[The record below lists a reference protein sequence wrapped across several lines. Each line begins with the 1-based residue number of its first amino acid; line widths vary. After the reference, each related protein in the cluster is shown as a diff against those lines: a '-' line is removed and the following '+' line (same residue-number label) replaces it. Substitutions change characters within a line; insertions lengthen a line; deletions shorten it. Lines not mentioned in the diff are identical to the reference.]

1 MGKLLRLPL
10 VAPALVV
17 ALGTLHVHRHLHGT
31 PVDFVGVALAAAVSW
46 IGVPG
51 PGEPVLI
58 AGGIWAAKGRIDIA
72 QLLIVAWAAATAGG
86 VAGWLL
92 GRKGGRALWTAP
104 GPLQRKRIRSLAK
117 GERFFERY
125 GLLAIYLAPSWVAGI
140 HEVRASRYLPANAAS
155 ALIWTLLVGL
165 GAYLVGP
172 PIEDVIS
179 DVGLVGLILL
189 GVLVVLFVFGERWR
203 RRRAPRTSVERGPR
217 RGA

>member
-1 MGKLLRLPL
+1 VGKLLRLPL
-10 VAPALVV
+10 LAPTAV
-17 ALGTLHVHRHLHGT
+17 ALAALHHRLHGT
-31 PVDFVGVALAAAVSW
+31 PFDFLGFALASAASW

-58 AGGIWAAKGRIDIA
+58 AGGIYAAKGRVDLVE
-72 QLLIVAWAAATAGG
+72 LLLVAWAAATAGG

-104 GPLQRKRIRSLAK
+104 GPLLRTRIAALAR

-140 HEVRASRYLPANAAS
+140 HGVSAVRFLPANAAS
-155 ALIWTLLVGL
+155 AVIWTLLVGL

-172 PIEDVIS
+172 SIEDVVG
-179 DVGLVGLILL
+179 DVGLVGTLL
-189 GVLVVLFVFGERWR
+189 LVVLVALFLAGDRWR
-203 RRRAPRTSVERGPR
+203 RRGRRTASRDLAGERR
-217 RGA
+217 S